1 MNVLLRTPFMLA
13 ISLLS
18 QRQLAS
24 GPVPAAAPRLL
35 IVQQVEEAVQL
46 QVASKLI
53 CHQLLL
59 PSSVLMRSCS

>member
-46 QVASKLI
+46 QVALELL
-53 CHQLLL
+53 CHLLL
-59 PSSVLMRSCS
+59 VLSSVLMRSCS

>member
-1 MNVLLRTPFMLA
+1 MLA

-24 GPVPAAAPRLL
+24 RPVPAAAPRLL
-35 IVQQVEEAVQL
+35 IVQQVEAVQL
-46 QVASKLI
+46 QVAFKLI